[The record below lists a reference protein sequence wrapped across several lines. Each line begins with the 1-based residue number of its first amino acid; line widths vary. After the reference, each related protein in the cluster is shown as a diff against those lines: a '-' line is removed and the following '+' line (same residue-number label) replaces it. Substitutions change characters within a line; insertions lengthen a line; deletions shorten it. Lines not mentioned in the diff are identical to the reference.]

1 MKQGTAIN
9 APKKGRF
16 ATILVVS
23 ALLLAPVVVPA
34 FAAKIDPQSLATPS
48 WMERFTPSGVDSRLA
63 AKMQRNA
70 MRSNQAFPFT
80 PAGAGGKRDG
90 TMTVA
95 ARTNSLLATNA
106 VSVRSA
112 MANIDAGRGGTVR
125 LNNSDY
131 RLSSARGWQGFTLPA
146 NAITVEQPR
155 LDTIVGNGS
164 FRLDGNDTKK
174 KPSRF
179 NADMSV
185 AKVGKAANPRGNAA
199 AGDYALDVAGSF
211 SLSKRIDLTAGV
223 RYSSER
229 DRVLPAADSRADS
242 EAVYVG
248 TKIRF

>member
-1 MKQGTAIN
+1 MKQGNTES

-16 ATILVVS
+16 ATILVGGS
-23 ALLLAPVVVPA
+23 LLLAPVVFPA
-34 FAAKIDPQSLATPS
+34 FAAKISVGPAAAPS

-63 AKMQRNA
+63 AKMQRDA
-70 MRSNQAFPFT
+70 VGSNQAFPFT
-80 PAGAGGKRDG
+80 PAGSNSKRDG
-90 TMTVA
+90 TITVA
-95 ARTNSLLATNA
+95 ARSNSLLATNA

-112 MANIDAGRGGTVR
+112 ISDMETGRGGTVR

-146 NAITVEQPR
+146 KAIAIDQPR
-155 LDTIVGNGS
+155 LDTLVGNGN
-164 FRLDGNDTKK
+164 FRLDENDTKK

-229 DRVLPAADSRADS
+229 DRVDPAADSRADS